1 LTPEMALIERRV
13 HVVSGHRPSRNV
25 ELPSAGPS
33 CGVGAKHDGANTDFC
48 VVRKDG
54 DHWEVEAKWP
64 DGTIEQG
71 HKFKASL
78 EAQNWVKTQSA
89 EWLAE
94 RLAVPAP

>member
-1 LTPEMALIERRV
+1 M
-13 HVVSGHRPSRNV
+13 
-25 ELPSAGPS
+25 
-33 CGVGAKHDGANTDFC
+33 CVGAKHDGSNTDIC

-54 DHWEVEAKWP
+54 DHWEVEAEWP

-89 EWLAE
+89 EWQPNALRYPLPNSNTAAG
-94 RLAVPAP
+94 RR

>member
-1 LTPEMALIERRV
+1 M
-13 HVVSGHRPSRNV
+13 
-25 ELPSAGPS
+25 
-33 CGVGAKHDGANTDFC
+33 GAKHDGANTDFC

-54 DHWEVEAKWP
+54 DRWQVEAEWP

>member
-1 LTPEMALIERRV
+1 MPLDSPIHNLRGIPRFNAAETC
-13 HVVSGHRPSRNV
+13 S
-25 ELPSAGPS
+25 
-33 CGVGAKHDGANTDFC
+33 
-48 VVRKDG
+48 
-54 DHWEVEAKWP
+54 KWP